1 MYYFLLFLSVCANV
15 AYSSFY
21 NYFGKK
27 VLKRR
32 SDNYKINLMIYS
44 VSIIFLL
51 VIGLIKGLHITP
63 FTVLLGIMLG
73 VAMALGSIFK
83 LSALNC
89 GPMSFT
95 VMIITASMII
105 PAFSGYII
113 WDEPMSIWK
122 VIGTAMMLV
131 AAYFS
136 TEKKK
141 DAGEKKQS
149 TKWLVFSF
157 LAFLFHGI
165 IGVTQKFQRKHEEPG
180 YNSDEQMA
188 TFLIIAFV
196 AAAALCLVS
205 YLITASK
212 EKKIAATP
220 DSVQGAVINTGAT
233 LEKSSGIS
241 TQKLILCTLICA
253 AFITFLHNINLF
265 LSGVLPS
272 AFLFPV
278 QNGGTTMVS
287 VVVAMT
293 LFREKISG
301 RRIIGFCI
309 AMAAIVVLALSEL
322 L

>member
-44 VSIIFLL
+44 VSIIFLI
-51 VIGLIKGLHITP
+51 VIGLIKGLHITW
-63 FTVLLGIMLG
+63 FTVLLGILLG

-113 WDEPMSIWK
+113 WDEPMSVWK

-136 TEKKK
+136 TEKKA
-141 DAGEKKQS
+141 DSSEKKQS

-157 LAFLFHGI
+157 LAFLFQGI
-165 IGVTQKFQRKHEEPG
+165 IGVTQKFQRKHSEPG
-180 YNSDEQMA
+180 YDSDEQMA
-188 TFLIIAFV
+188 TFLIIAFTSAALLCLISYLV
-196 AAAALCLVS
+196 TRSKENKTAAAASCIS
-205 YLITASK
+205 DTAS
-212 EKKIAATP
+212 IAPA
-220 DSVQGAVINTGAT
+220 
-233 LEKSSGIS
+233 SGIS
-241 TQKLILCTLICA
+241 TNRLIACTLICA

>member
-141 DAGEKKQS
+141 DASEKKRS

-157 LAFLFHGI
+157 LAFLFQGI
-165 IGVTQKFQRKHEEPG
+165 IGVTQKFQREHKETG

-188 TFLIIAFV
+188 AFLIIAFV
-196 AAAALCLVS
+196 AASVLCLVS
-205 YLITASK
+205 YLVTSAN
-212 EKKIAATP
+212 EKKSMAGVDIAAMP
-220 DSVQGAVINTGAT
+220 
-233 LEKSSGIS
+233 EKSTGIS
-241 TQKLILCTLICA
+241 TQKLVVCTLICA

-265 LSGVLPS
+265 LSGVLDS

-278 QNGGTTMVS
+278 QNGGTTMLS

-322 L
+322 LAKVI